1 MVKGVAMRQS
11 DINQVFYRKVLA
23 YKGKNYSAEER
34 ARRRAHFIEGQINNT
49 KVVEWEKDEE
59 TLKKEAEINKAKFLV
74 SVVLY
79 PIIVGLAGSIIYFAK
94 EVFDGREKLKKSLFN
109 EQLALNGRIYDLEQD
124 RVKVKFDSMGFEC
137 SDISDNFECLEA
149 KKRIKIIDRKIED
162 ARFERDLVSRR
173 LEKLS

>member
-1 MVKGVAMRQS
+1 MLILS
-11 DINQVFYRKVLA
+11 L
-23 YKGKNYSAEER
+23 
-34 ARRRAHFIEGQINNT
+34 
-49 KVVEWEKDEE
+49 
-59 TLKKEAEINKAKFLV
+59 LV

-109 EQLALNGRIYDLEQD
+109 EQLALNGRIHDLEQD